1 MKAGLVSVRI
11 WYAVICCTLCL
22 STVAS
27 GQTMIRS
34 GPMVGYGE
42 MTEVMLWVQLTGEG
56 SVRYRFWEEGKKTNA
71 MLSRSLKA
79 AAASDF
85 VVQTLI
91 DGLPE
96 GKRFE
101 YEVLVND
108 EVVRRPYPLAF
119 QTQPLWQWRTD
130 PPVFSVAFGSCTYI
144 NEAADDRPGTPYGGD
159 YEIFTSIAKKKPDL
173 MIWGGDNT
181 YYREIDWTS
190 ESRMRYR
197 NAHTRS
203 APELQPLLGA
213 AHNYAIWDDHDFG
226 PNDADRTYNMRSA
239 ALRTFKLFW
248 ANHTYGTEEIDGVF
262 GRFVWADVEF
272 FLLDNRYHRSPNR
285 MPDSPEKQMFGAGQM
300 QWLKES
306 LISSDAPFKI
316 VVGGNQ
322 MLNPVAFHES
332 FTNYPREQQE
342 LLGWIKG
349 QKIPGVVF
357 LSGDRHHTELIA
369 LRDPAFYPLYDYTS
383 SPLTSGTAN
392 PEREMD
398 NPVRVH
404 GTLVVGE
411 RNFGLL
417 KFDGARTDRRLTME
431 CYDKD
436 GALKWSHSIRANEL
450 RPPQR

>member
-1 MKAGLVSVRI
+1 M
-11 WYAVICCTLCL
+11 WYAVFLCALCL
-22 STVAS
+22 SAVAS
-27 GQTMIRS
+27 GQPIIRS

-42 MTEVMLWVQLTGEG
+42 MTEVLLWVQLTGEG
-56 SVRYRFWEEGKKTNA
+56 SVRYRFWEEGKKTNTR
-71 MLSRSLKA
+71 LSRSLKA
-79 AAASDF
+79 VAADDF
-85 VVQTLI
+85 VVHTLI

-101 YEVLVND
+101 YELLVND
-108 EVVRRPYPLAF
+108 KVVERPYPLAF

-130 PPVFSVAFGSCTYI
+130 PPAFSVAFGSCTYI
-144 NEAADDRPGTPYGGD
+144 NEAADDRPGTQYGGD
-159 YEIFTSIAKKKPDL
+159 YEIFASIAQKKPDL

-203 APELQPLLGA
+203 APELQPLLGT
-213 AHNYAIWDDHDFG
+213 AHHYAIWDDHDFG
-226 PNDADRTYNMRSA
+226 PNDADRTYNMRGA

-248 ANHTYGTEEIDGVF
+248 ANHTYGTEDAEGVF
-262 GRFVWADVEF
+262 GRFVWGDVEF

-285 MPDSPEKQMFGAGQM
+285 MADSPEKQMFGARQM

-306 LISSDAPFKI
+306 LISSDASFKI
-316 VVGGNQ
+316 VVAGNQ

-332 FTNYPREQQE
+332 FTNYTREQQE

-349 QKIPGVVF
+349 QNVPGVVF
-357 LSGDRHHTELIA
+357 LSGDRHHTELIV
-369 LRDPAFYPLYDYTS
+369 LKDSTFYPLYDYTS

-392 PEREMD
+392 PQRELD
-398 NPVRVH
+398 NPDRVS

-411 RNFGLL
+411 RNFGML
-417 KFDGARTDRRLTME
+417 KFDGPRTDRRLTME
-431 CYDKD
+431 CYDKK
-436 GALKWSHSIRANEL
+436 GVLKWSHSVRADQL
-450 RPPQR
+450 RPPK